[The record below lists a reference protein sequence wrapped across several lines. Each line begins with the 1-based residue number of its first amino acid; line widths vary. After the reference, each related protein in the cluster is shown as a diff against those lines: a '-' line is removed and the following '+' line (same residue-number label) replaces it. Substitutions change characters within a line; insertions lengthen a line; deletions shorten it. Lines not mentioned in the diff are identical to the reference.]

1 MRFSLTVPLALSTVF
16 AGFSLAKAD
25 DQGPLEIRNLRSLS
39 VPFLRID
46 PRPAILAKGDRTLS
60 VGFTSANDIRKQ
72 YAGGVLAVDED
83 YEIDRLLFR
92 YRTGIGNG
100 MDVTID
106 APVIDRSGGFM
117 DSLVSGWHALVLGGY
132 ASARDGVPYG
142 ECHVIVPGSGPY
154 GSAFGIGDISVW
166 LSKNLGPRWMATAA
180 LKAPTGQASQLLGSG
195 AVDAALAFQYHTQL
209 SSRWSAYAQAG
220 VVAQGKT
227 TELKGTRGLVPQE
240 ALAVVWHP
248 NSRDS
253 WVAQWQGEDSAT
265 VTGVAGSDAPH
276 RQISFGFH
284 RVLSA
289 NQSLELFFSE
299 DKDFL
304 NYPRGLTGT
313 APDFTAGVR
322 WTKKF

>member
-1 MRFSLTVPLALSTVF
+1 MRFSLALPLAVTTAF
-16 AGFSLAKAD
+16 ASLGLARAD

-46 PRPAILAKGDRTLS
+46 PRPAILQRGERTLS

-72 YAGGVLAVDED
+72 YANGVLAVDED

-100 MDVTID
+100 MDFTFDV
-106 APVIDRSGGFM
+106 PVIDRSGGFM
-117 DSLVSGWHALVLGGY
+117 DSLVSGWHDVVLGGFP
-132 ASARDGVPYG
+132 SPRDGVPYG

-154 GSAFGIGDISVW
+154 GSAFGVGDISAW
-166 LSKNLGPRWMATAA
+166 LSKSFGERTIVTAA
-180 LKAPTGQASQLLGSG
+180 LKLPTGQASDLLGSG
-195 AVDAALAFQYHTQL
+195 AVDGAVSMQYHAPI
-209 SSRWSAYAQAG
+209 SARWSVYGQLG
-220 VVAQGKT
+220 VVAQGRT
-227 TELKGTRGLVPQE
+227 TELAGTRGLVPQE

-248 NSRDS
+248 NTRDA
-253 WVAQWQGEDSAT
+253 WIAQWQGEDSAT

-299 DKDFL
+299 DRDFL